1 MTDWQNNSLATVQ
14 AYNPANQITSL
25 WTTYTNAT
33 ETRTY
38 NGLLQLTG
46 ETVSGL
52 KDMQY
57 DYGAGSNTGRVMS
70 ATDNIS
76 GETVQYVYDQ
86 LQRLVAAQ
94 TTSSAIPWGETY
106 SYDGFGNLTGKT
118 KDPSKP
124 GGVPNV
130 VFSINPATN
139 QPVNGN
145 YDANGNAPVGT
156 WDAENH
162 LVQQVLDG
170 ATLSWVYDPSGKRVA
185 QFQQMSGYGQWTFY
199 VYGATG
205 LVGQIGCSLY
215 SNPAYSTCAAQRANV
230 YFGGKL
236 IARMEPQSG
245 TLVARGVVADRLG
258 TVRAVQT
265 SGGWSTPTYYPWGEA
280 KTAGGIDGQEQFGT
294 YVRDSTLSSQDYAMQ
309 RYYSNAAGRFFSPD
323 PGGAAT
329 ADPKNPTS
337 WNRYGYVNGD
347 PVNFNDTNGAFACLV
362 GGLVPC
368 DMGWL
373 FWPFLAPGG
382 LAFAPDPAPLTYQQ
396 KTAVIKQLASSVKA
410 GKESDCDALADYIDA
425 VAESLDGQ
433 KSAAEQLKSATA
445 LLMPNQFPVYLIP
458 GVNGNSNYQALNPN
472 VAPSGFQSQFQ
483 DQDPN
488 ADQAHHFAAFFQLG
502 FVYGASVG
510 ASAASWWEKLE
521 GTPGNAGDI
530 NLGTAAALMG
540 SYVASGVLP
549 VSEVGSAIRE
559 NLCSH

>member
-170 ATLSWVYDPSGKRVA
+170 ATLSWVYDPSGITARHNC
-185 QFQQMSGYGQWTFY
+185 TRHNC
-199 VYGATG
+199 TG
-205 LVGQIGCSLY
+205 I
-215 SNPAYSTCAAQRANV
+215 T
-230 YFGGKL
+230 
-236 IARMEPQSG
+236 ARHNC
-245 TLVARGVVADRLG
+245 
-258 TVRAVQT
+258 TV
-265 SGGWSTPTYYPWGEA
+265 
-280 KTAGGIDGQEQFGT
+280 
-294 YVRDSTLSSQDYAMQ
+294 
-309 RYYSNAAGRFFSPD
+309 
-323 PGGAAT
+323 
-329 ADPKNPTS
+329 
-337 WNRYGYVNGD
+337 
-347 PVNFNDTNGAFACLV
+347 
-362 GGLVPC
+362 
-368 DMGWL
+368 
-373 FWPFLAPGG
+373 
-382 LAFAPDPAPLTYQQ
+382 
-396 KTAVIKQLASSVKA
+396 
-410 GKESDCDALADYIDA
+410 
-425 VAESLDGQ
+425 
-433 KSAAEQLKSATA
+433 
-445 LLMPNQFPVYLIP
+445 
-458 GVNGNSNYQALNPN
+458 
-472 VAPSGFQSQFQ
+472 
-483 DQDPN
+483 
-488 ADQAHHFAAFFQLG
+488 
-502 FVYGASVG
+502 
-510 ASAASWWEKLE
+510 
-521 GTPGNAGDI
+521 
-530 NLGTAAALMG
+530 
-540 SYVASGVLP
+540 
-549 VSEVGSAIRE
+549 
-559 NLCSH
+559 